1 MSCQGGE
8 MLRAVKIRQIFNKDG
23 RYLSECRLE
32 GDS

>member
-23 RYLSECRLE
+23 RYLSAVQARR
-32 GDS
+32 